1 MRLHK
6 HFMPE
11 DLKQA
16 SQESWCA
23 KDLLQLISELL
34 ESGEVERAKHY
45 SADLTKSLHELSK
58 LADKKRK
65 AESYAAVLRQMDMQ
79 GDVIRRYFFER

>member
-16 SQESWCA
+16 SKESWCA

-34 ESGEVERAKHY
+34 EAGEVEKAKHY
-45 SADLTKSLHELSK
+45 STD
-58 LADKKRK
+58 
-65 AESYAAVLRQMDMQ
+65 
-79 GDVIRRYFFER
+79 

>member
-16 SQESWCA
+16 SKESWCA

-34 ESGEVERAKHY
+34 EAGEVEKAKHY
-45 SADLTKSLHELSK
+45 STDLTKSLHELSK
-58 LADKKRK
+58 LADKKRI
-65 AESYAAVLRQMDMQ
+65 AESYAKMLRQMGVQ
-79 GDVIRRYFFER
+79 GELIRRNFF